1 MFAQTASLRGQ
12 VSDESAAIIPGAK
25 VTLVGPTGKAQ
36 SKIAASD
43 ATYSFGTLVPGD
55 YTISAAAPE
64 MALAPIKIAIKAG
77 AQTLDLKLR
86 VVAASQRVNVNDQQN
101 GIVVGTDPTA
111 NAGALVLRGTDL
123 DVLADNPEDLA
134 ADLAALAGPS
144 AGPNG
149 GSIFID
155 GFSGGQIP
163 SKDSIREIRINQNP
177 FSPEYD
183 KLGFGRIEIF
193 TKPGSDKFR
202 GTLFYNVGHDALNS
216 RNPYAATKAPFFLQE
231 YGGNISGPLGKKTS
245 FFLDI
250 QEHAIDN
257 GAIINGVTLNP
268 SNLQIVDPYTGVLSI
283 PQRRFLANPR
293 FDYQINQKHTLA
305 ARYVYSPSDVA
316 DSGVGNLNLVSR
328 GVHSKDHN
336 HTLQLTET
344 AVLGSRVINET
355 RFQVLHLNASRTA
368 NLQEPAIQVLG
379 AFNGGGSPVGHQTT
393 AQTNFELQNYT
404 SVASGRHTIRFGVRM
419 RTERFDTVSPANF
432 FGTFTFAGSGTV
444 SSIESY
450 RRTLQYEKAGISWP
464 QIQALGGGASQFS
477 FNTGQ
482 PQLVASQFDLS
493 LFIGDD
499 FRWKPTL
506 TVSYGL
512 RYEDQTNLSSHTN
525 FAPRIGIAWALGGKG
540 KSGPKTV
547 IRSGFGMFYDRF
559 ALDNTLTALR
569 YGGQIQKQIV
579 IRDPQFFNTIPPLNA
594 LSGQQGL
601 QTIQQVSSSLRS
613 PYLIQSALGVERQL
627 PHSIMLAVT
636 YANIH
641 GVHFL
646 RSESVQQPTVIQFLM
661 GSSGLY
667 NENQLITN
675 VTAKVNAKFSLFS
688 YFVLNRVKSNTEGLS
703 TFRANPLSDVGEYSA
718 GSNDIRQRI
727 SFGGT
732 LTTKWNVRMSPLLTV
747 ASGAPFDITAGRDIY
762 GTTLFNARPGF
773 TTDARK
779 AGVVNT
785 PYGLLDPNP
794 TLDQQ
799 LVPRNYGRGPG
810 AIMLNWR
817 IAKTIP
823 FGVVRERAATPATR
837 LPGDGQA
844 QTAGV
849 FSGASASGPS
859 AASKRYGL
867 TLQLSIRN
875 ILNHNNPGPIN
886 GNITSP
892 LFGRANQAA
901 GAGVP
906 GGTGFSESANN
917 RRLEFQTRLTF

>member
-1 MFAQTASLRGQ
+1 MFSQTASLRGQ

-36 SKIAASD
+36 SKTAATD
-43 ATYSFGTLVPGD
+43 ATYSFSGLVPGD
-55 YTISAAAPE
+55 YTISASAPE
-64 MALAPIKIAIKAG
+64 MALTPIKAVIKAG
-77 AQTLDLKLR
+77 TQILDLKLQ
-86 VVAASQRVNVNDQQN
+86 VVAASQRVSVNDQQN
-101 GIVVGTDPTA
+101 GIAVGTDPTA
-111 NAGALVLRGTDL
+111 NAGALVLRGSDL
-123 DVLADNPEDLA
+123 DILADNPEDLA

-216 RNPYAATKAPFFLQE
+216 RNPYAAKKAPFFLQE
-231 YGGNISGPLGKKTS
+231 YGGNISGPLGKKAS

-257 GAIINGVTLNP
+257 GSIINGVTLNP
-268 SNLQIVDPYTGVLSI
+268 TSLQILDPFTDVLSI

-293 FDYQINQKHTLA
+293 VDYQINQKHTIA

-328 GVHSKDHN
+328 GVHAKDHN

-344 AVLGSRVINET
+344 AVLGSSVINET
-355 RFQVLHLNASRTA
+355 RFQILHLDASRTA

-379 AFNGGGSPVGHQTT
+379 AFNGGGSPVGRQTT
-393 AQTNFELQNYT
+393 AQTNLELQNYT

-432 FGTFTFAGSGTV
+432 VGTFTFAGNGTV
-444 SSIESY
+444 SSIEAY
-450 RRTLQYEKAGISWP
+450 RRTLQYEKAGIGWP
-464 QIQALGGGASQFS
+464 QIRALGGGASQFT
-477 FNTGQ
+477 FNAGQ
-482 PQLVASQFDLS
+482 PQLAASQFDAG

-499 FRWKPTL
+499 FRWKPNL

-512 RYEDQTNLSSHTN
+512 RYEDQTNLSNHTN

-559 ALDNTLTALR
+559 SLDNTLTALR

-579 IRDPQFFNTIPPLNA
+579 IRDPLFFNAIPPLSS
-594 LSGQQGL
+594 LSGQQSL

-613 PYLIQSALGVERQL
+613 PYLIQSALGMERQL
-627 PHSIMLAVT
+627 PHNVTLAVT

-646 RSESVQQPTVIQFLM
+646 RSESVVQPTAIRFLM

-675 VTAKVNAKFSLFS
+675 VTAKMNAKISLFS
-688 YFVLNRVKSNTEGLS
+688 YFVLNRVKSNTEGLG
-703 TFRANPLSDVGEYSA
+703 TYRANPNSDVGEYSA
-718 GSNDIRQRI
+718 ASNDIRQRV

-732 LTTKWNVRMSPLLTV
+732 LTTKWSIRMSPLLTV
-747 ASGAPFDITAGRDIY
+747 ASGSPFDITAGRDIY

-773 TTDARK
+773 ATNERK

-785 PYGLLDPNP
+785 AYGLLDPNP
-794 TLDQQ
+794 ALDQQ
-799 LVPRNYGRGPG
+799 LVPRNFGRGPG

-817 IAKTIP
+817 ISKTIP
-823 FGVVRERAATPATR
+823 FGIVRERGAAPATR

-844 QTAGV
+844 QTGGV
-849 FSGASASGPS
+849 FSGAAASGAS
-859 AASKRYGL
+859 SASKRYGL

-875 ILNHNNPGPIN
+875 ILNHDNPGPIN